1 MTVKALDHVNIR
13 TARLGEMVAFYSEV
27 LGMRPGARPP
37 FTFNG
42 AWLYCGERAAVHLV
56 EVSRAPQAGEPRIGH
71 FAFQAVGLADFL
83 TRLRGKDI
91 ACQVSVVPDLD
102 LRQVFLH
109 DPDGNQVE
117 VTFAAEETADLADF
131 PADA

>member
-1 MTVKALDHVNIR
+1 MTVKALDHINIR

-27 LGMRPGARPP
+27 LGMRPGVRPP

-56 EVSRAPQAGEPRIGH
+56 EVSHAPQAGEPRIGH
-71 FAFQAVGLADFL
+71 FAFQAAGLADFL
-83 TRLRGKDI
+83 DRLRGKDI
-91 ACQVSVVPDLD
+91 AYRVSVVPDLE

-117 VTFAAEETADLADF
+117 VTFAAEETADLANF
-131 PADA
+131 PASA